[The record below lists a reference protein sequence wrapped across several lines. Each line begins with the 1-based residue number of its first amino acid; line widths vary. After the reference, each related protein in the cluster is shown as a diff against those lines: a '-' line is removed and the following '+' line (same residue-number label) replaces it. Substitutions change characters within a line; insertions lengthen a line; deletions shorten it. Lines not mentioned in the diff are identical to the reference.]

1 MRGGRLCLV
10 KGSRHEPDSFAKD
23 RIRINAITPAIVG
36 TERIRKPLAHNKGL
50 RLRPWLLELNKPL
63 ERAGGL
69 LQW

>member
-1 MRGGRLCLV
+1 MNLTRTTA
-10 KGSRHEPDSFAKD
+10 HAFAKD

-36 TERIRKPLAHNKGL
+36 TERIRKPPAHNKGL